1 MLNPV
6 DAMPRLPRP
15 SLALASIPA
24 ISLVLAFGVARA
36 QTTTV
41 ASSGTSSTTTTGT
54 ATPSTVTC
62 STSVLTP
69 TVTVP
74 ADQSVPERYVNG
86 VDLGTTTRPVGLIQ
100 TGISY
105 ADCIADMV
113 LQFRTIVCGFTGSP
127 TAYNLEI
134 WASTM
139 SDCTATAD
147 RGVGG
152 TGAICWPLGAGSTDL
167 LQADGPENYNIR
179 VQDIVGPQ
187 NQYPSVPTYSR
198 QGPSACNEQPT
209 SLAVP
214 ININFVPVDSS
225 GTYAGS
231 GAL

>member
-24 ISLVLAFGVARA
+24 ISLVLVFASGVARA

-54 ATPSTVTC
+54 AAPSTVTC

-86 VDLGTTTRPVGLIQ
+86 VDLGTATRPVGLIQ

-147 RGVGG
+147 RGVQG
-152 TGAICWPLGAGSTDL
+152 TGLRSCWPLNVSVAGP
-167 LQADGPENYNIR
+167 G
-179 VQDIVGPQ
+179 GW
-187 NQYPSVPTYSR
+187 
-198 QGPSACNEQPT
+198 
-209 SLAVP
+209 
-214 ININFVPVDSS
+214 
-225 GTYAGS
+225 
-231 GAL
+231 